1 MDDFAEMGVGIT
13 IFDNNFNLANPLKSS
28 FGYGMGYK
36 GHVGTTPCRGC
47 YAKKEAIQFGSK
59 RLKWISPS
67 VEEPLRTHQKH
78 KRYLQDFDPK
88 EKKKN
93 SVEAINNLGSIIYPW
108 SFTLDIMHMVYENI
122 MKTTVLH
129 DLFFPKTGQ
138 SDFLIL
144 NSGSMLST
152 LKMIFT

>member
-1 MDDFAEMGVGIT
+1 MGS
-13 IFDNNFNLANPLKSS
+13 KSPP
-28 FGYGMGYK
+28 GNA
-36 GHVGTTPCRGC
+36 PCRGC

-108 SFTLDIMHMVYENI
+108 SFTLDIMHLVCENENI
-122 MKTTVLH
+122 MKTTVFN
-129 DLFFPKTGQ
+129 DRFFPKTCQ
-138 SDFLIL
+138 SCQLAKKL
-144 NSGSMLST
+144 TN
-152 LKMIFT
+152 